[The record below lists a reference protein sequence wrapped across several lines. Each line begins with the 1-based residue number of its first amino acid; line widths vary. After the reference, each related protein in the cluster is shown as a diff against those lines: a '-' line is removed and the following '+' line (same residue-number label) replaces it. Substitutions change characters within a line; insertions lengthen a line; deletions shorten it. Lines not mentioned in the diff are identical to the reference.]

1 MTNFAKAS
9 ETEKVAMEVSA
20 DTPLPDGAIH
30 WVYSDWNFSNPKPVK
45 YSW

>member
-9 ETEKVAMEVSA
+9 ETKKVAMEIAA
-20 DTPLPDGAIH
+20 DTVLPNGAIN

-45 YSW
+45 FSW